1 MEEAIQFG
9 MTYLNYEKIR
19 ENQKAVVTSY
29 LEGKD
34 VLFCS
39 PTGSGKSFTFEIA
52 PLAFSFLYHHDA
64 LPSLTSSVIVISPL
78 VSLMRS
84 QVVKLK
90 ALGLKA
96 AYLTDIGGRGSD
108 KITMMDIISGQF
120 DILVCSPESVLG
132 EHRDLIKGLSE
143 KNILRAIFVDEA
155 HCIVK
160 L

>member
-19 ENQKAVVTSY
+19 ENQKAVVNSY

-39 PTGSGKSFTFEIA
+39 PTGSGKS
-52 PLAFSFLYHHDA
+52 FSFLYHHDA

-108 KITMMDIISGQF
+108 EITTRDIVSGQF

-132 EHRDLIKGLSE
+132 EHRDLIKGLSQ
-143 KNILRAIFVDEA
+143 KNILRAISVDEA